1 MPGRAWGE
9 QAIIVYKLARACV
22 QGLAAV
28 LLLLGARDGLGA
40 ALSRIAQRLADH
52 AVHATV
58 AALAHRVL
66 TALPHLQ
73 LLGAALA
80 VDAGL
85 AALEGWA
92 LARGRR
98 WGEWLVVVTTG
109 SLLPWESWEL
119 IRRPSAVRLLL
130 LLVNLAVVLY
140 LVVRILRRHRPRP
153 RNSSLA

>member
-9 QAIIVYKLARACV
+9 QAIIVYKLGRACV

-28 LLLLGARDGLGA
+28 LLLLGARDGLAA
-40 ALSRIAQRLADH
+40 ALARVAQRIADH
-52 AVHATV
+52 AVHASV
-58 AALAHRVL
+58 AALAHRIL
-66 TALPHLQ
+66 AALPHLQ

-80 VDAGL
+80 ADAGL

-92 LARGRR
+92 LARGHR

-109 SLLPWESWEL
+109 SLLPWEAWEL
-119 IRRPSAVRLLL
+119 IRRPSLVRLLL

-140 LVVRILRRHRPRP
+140 LALRIVRRRRSAPRDP
-153 RNSSLA
+153 ARA